1 MSDLPKPT
9 INLNWLE
16 ITYVVTIL
24 KNRISWYDNA
34 SWVQIQVVEELIE
47 KMEDIQHANRTRLTI
62 PWER

>member
-9 INLNWLE
+9 IDLNWLE
-16 ITYVVTIL
+16 ITYVVSIL

-47 KMEDIQHANRTRLTI
+47 KMEDIQHANRMRLTI